1 MAGVLTNITPLLP
14 SSSRRQLKAANPKC
28 FIEPNSGKAAC
39 EAAAAQAGP

>member
-14 SSSRRQLKAANPKC
+14 SLRRQLKAAHPEC